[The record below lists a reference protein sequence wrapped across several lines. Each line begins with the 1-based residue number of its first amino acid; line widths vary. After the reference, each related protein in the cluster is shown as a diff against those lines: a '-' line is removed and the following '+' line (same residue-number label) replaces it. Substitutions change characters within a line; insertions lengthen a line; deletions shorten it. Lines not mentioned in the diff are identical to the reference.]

1 MERLV
6 TVKEMSQRYGV
17 TTKTARSYLRKCV
30 PHMEDP
36 LVAPEWAVREWEEKR
51 MVIPQE
57 ISKTVRTEILNKQKT
72 GRIIVPRTR

>member
-17 TTKTARSYLRKCV
+17 TTKTARAYLRKCV
-30 PHMEDP
+30 PHMEEP
-36 LVAPEWAVREWEEKR
+36 LVAPEWAVIEWEEKR
-51 MVIPQE
+51 MVIPPE
-57 ISKTVRTEILNKQKT
+57 VSKAKRTEILGKQKT

>member
-17 TTKTARSYLRKCV
+17 TTKTARAYLRKCV
-30 PHMEDP
+30 PHMENP

-51 MVIPQE
+51 MVIPPE
-57 ISKTVRTEILNKQKT
+57 MGRIEFATIRQKNE
-72 GRIIVPRTR
+72 RIIVPRKR

>member
-17 TTKTARSYLRKCV
+17 TTKTARAYLRKCV

-36 LVAPEWAVREWEEKR
+36 LVAPEWAVKEWEEKR
-51 MVIPQE
+51 MVIPPEMPRYERIMIQ
-57 ISKTVRTEILNKQKT
+57 QKNE
-72 GRIIVPRTR
+72 RVIVPRKR

>member
-17 TTKTARSYLRKCV
+17 STKTARSYLRKCI
-30 PHMEDP
+30 PHMEEP
-36 LVAPEWAVREWEEKR
+36 LVAPEWAVIEWEEKR
-51 MVIPQE
+51 MVIPTE
-57 ISKTVRTEILNKQKT
+57 VSSSRRTEIINKQKT